1 MDDIHA
7 FRIEVKK
14 LRSFI
19 CLASSAP
26 HASSLKVSAML
37 DEIYNAIG
45 SIRSLQL
52 QQQCIE
58 RITPGYIT
66 FQKTYLIF
74 ISKKI
79 EHQMLQ
85 ARKIGK
91 QGKFLKKSRRR
102 ILNHLPSAL
111 KQKSIR
117 VFTNEKLQALSA
129 LMKPSSL
136 SDESLHAIRKLLKE
150 ISYTW
155 KLTNKPA
162 SVPSV
167 IVMSKKEIDYITN
180 ILGDFHDRC
189 IGLDLLHAHYKEQQ
203 MDESERRVWRELEN
217 EWWAKKESARAGIHE
232 LFQKGIFR
240 QLENLQFLPS
250 PIRLL
255 EPKAIVMT

>member
-1 MDDIHA
+1 MEDIHA

-26 HASSLKVSAML
+26 HASSLKVSIIL

-52 QQQCIE
+52 QQQCIKAISPE
-58 RITPGYIT
+58 YIVI
-66 FQKTYLIF
+66 QKIYLTF
-74 ISKKI
+74 ISGKI
-79 EHQMLQ
+79 EHQMLH
-85 ARKIGK
+85 AIKMGK
-91 QGKFLKKSRRR
+91 RGKFLKKSNRR
-102 ILNHLPSAL
+102 ILNHLSSGL

-129 LMKPSSL
+129 LMKPASL

-155 KLTNKPA
+155 KFTNKRT

-167 IVMSKKEIDYITN
+167 IVMSKKEIDYITK
-180 ILGDFHDRC
+180 ILGNFHDRC
-189 IGLDLLHAHYKEQQ
+189 IGLDLLHTHYKEQQ
-203 MDESERRVWRELEN
+203 MNENERRAWRALEN
-217 EWWAKKESARAGIHE
+217 DWWAKKESARAEIHE
-232 LFQKGIFR
+232 LFQKGISL
-240 QLENLQFLPS
+240 QLENLHFLPS

-255 EPKAIVMT
+255 EPKAIFLT